1 VFSGLGRSAGGGGMA
16 LCVSVCPPPRLSL
29 ARSLCMYSSFGRRR
43 NRSRQGN
50 GGGDLLV
57 LGNGILSIEISNET
71 CNVGARVGTH
81 GAFDL
86 PPDTYR
92 LPIKNLEYPRSRARH
107 SLLQLPSSPPP
118 PPKARIGCHDVRGA
132 HAVAGLG

>member
-1 VFSGLGRSAGGGGMA
+1 MA

-57 LGNGILSIEISNET
+57 LGNGILSIEISNE
-71 CNVGARVGTH
+71 
-81 GAFDL
+81 
-86 PPDTYR
+86 
-92 LPIKNLEYPRSRARH
+92 I
-107 SLLQLPSSPPP
+107 
-118 PPKARIGCHDVRGA
+118 
-132 HAVAGLG
+132 